1 MKPANIIALVVFLG
15 LTAWVV
21 SLSPRSSRAVQQGF
35 LTVASPFIRSGSA
48 MEESTR
54 RFFEEVRAA
63 RELEAENSVLREE
76 LAMLRIYSKDREQI
90 YEENEKLAEA
100 LDYKKRSVFE
110 LVPARVIQ
118 RDRATWWSTI
128 VVNRGFDDAIG
139 VGNAVIVPDGLVGR
153 VLTVST
159 SSCVVLLIT
168 DENCQ
173 VAARTQGSLA
183 LRGMVSGERGNF
195 QTQPNLVLRPLPIDT
210 EVDQGRQVFSTGVGG
225 VFPDSYIIGEVLEVR
240 KREFYAEAIVRP
252 SVDFEQLDQV
262 FIVVHDEPVNTQGR
276 EER

>member
-1 MKPANIIALVVFLG
+1 MKPVNIIALVVFLA

-21 SLSPRSSRAVQQGF
+21 SLSPRASRSVQQAF

-48 MEESTR
+48 MEESTKH
-54 RFFEEVRAA
+54 FFEELRSAQD
-63 RELEAENSVLREE
+63 LEAENALLREE
-76 LAMLRIYSKDREQI
+76 NDRLRIYSRDREQL

-110 LVPARVIQ
+110 LIPARVVQ

-128 VVNRGFDDAIG
+128 VVNRGLNDEIA

-153 VLTVST
+153 VLTVSNST
-159 SSCVVLLIT
+159 CVVLLIT

-195 QTQPNLVLRPLPIDT
+195 QNQPNLVLRPLPIDT
-210 EVDQGRQVFSTGVGG
+210 EVPQGRQVFSTGAGG
-225 VFPDSYIIGEVLEVR
+225 VFPDSFIIGDILEVR
-240 KREFYAEAIVRP
+240 KREFYAEAIIRP
-252 SVDFEQLDQV
+252 SVDFEHLDQV
-262 FIVVHDEPVNTQGR
+262 FIIAHEGTDVPQEGGGT
-276 EER
+276 